1 VPWLRNSHSRSRSW
15 RTARQTGIEVSLLWS
30 PADDS
35 LTVVCAD
42 ARTEEQ
48 FAVAAEPS
56 TALGV
61 FHHPYAYAA
70 RQRIGYHVSVDAD
83 PLAAA

>member
-1 VPWLRNSHSRSRSW
+1 MVTDIAQEL
-15 RTARQTGIEVSLLWS
+15 ARREADGIVVSLFWV

-42 ARTEEQ
+42 TMTEER
-48 FAVAAEPS
+48 FTVGAEP
-56 TALGV
+56 TNALDV

-70 RQRIGYHVSVDAD
+70 RQHVDYD
-83 PLAAA
+83 PVTPALTEAVAV